1 MFTYIMAHSLYLH
14 SSMLYN
20 SFFTTT
26 PIWIL
31 KHEEIIVV
39 PLVLLLSLKVILQK
53 SKLWTKSRAILLDI
67 IIYPLLLIY
76 GVVIFFKV
84 ANIVVLS

>member
-14 SSMLYN
+14 SSILYN
-20 SFFTTT
+20 SFFTTI
-26 PIWIL
+26 PVWIL

-39 PLVLLLSLKVILQK
+39 PLVLLLSLKVIFRK
-53 SKLWTKSRAILLDI
+53 SKLWTKYRAIFLDI

-76 GVVIFFKV
+76 GAVIFFKV
-84 ANIVVLS
+84 ANIVVHS